1 LGRTTGI
8 SRPPL
13 ARPPLKPSRCVTIG
27 GREIPVVLP
36 NRRDPRLRLSAVIFT
51 LQVLGQ
57 TVLGFKLSIAQ
68 ILVTIGVCAV
78 TEVVLTYRNQRM
90 LVWPA
95 SGILTGNSIAFILRA
110 SGTQPGDWWSLRGIH
125 FFVLAAVIAMLTK
138 HLIRPRGRHL
148 FNPSNVG
155 IVWCLLVIGPVHV
168 FPQYLWWGE
177 AGSLPVITAMAVI
190 LVGGWWVLK
199 SVRMIP
205 MAVSFLVTFGVL
217 VALYAAAGRQ
227 FVAIWREGPV
237 SGFSYWANIA
247 LSPELLIF
255 VFFMI
260 SDPQTS
266 PKAPRGRIAY
276 GMATAVVA
284 AGLLWF
290 QDTEFGIK
298 LAMLSSLT
306 LVCAVVPFIEWAN
319 RWWSERRAQPA
330 PGEAAALRPDWRR
343 LRAAALTP
351 VVVVSA
357 ILAVA
362 APLDTARLAG
372 NEDVMNIEL
381 GLTGPRNAQ

>member
-1 LGRTTGI
+1 MGATPASETPVAAPATPAAP
-8 SRPPL
+8 S
-13 ARPPLKPSRCVTIG
+13 RPPLKPTRCVKFR

-51 LQVLGQ
+51 LQALGQ
-57 TVLGFKLSIAQ
+57 TVLDFKLSIAQ
-68 ILVTIGVCAV
+68 ILVTIAVCGGA
-78 TEVVLTYRNQRM
+78 ELVLTYRNQRM

-125 FFVLAAVIAMLTK
+125 FFVLAAVIALLSK
-138 HLIRPRGRHL
+138 HLIRPNGRHL

-177 AGSLPVITAMAVI
+177 AGSLPVLTAMAVI

-199 SVRMIP
+199 AVRMIP
-205 MAVSFLVTFGVL
+205 MAVSFLGTFALL
-217 VALYAAAGRQ
+217 VGLRAATGGE
-227 FVAIWREGPV
+227 FVAIWHEGPV
-237 SGFSYWANIA
+237 SGLSYWANIA

-266 PKAPRGRIAY
+266 PKAARGRILY
-276 GMATAVVA
+276 GIATAVVA
-284 AGLLWF
+284 AGLLSF

-298 LAMLSSLT
+298 LSMLSILT
-306 LVCAVVPFIEWAN
+306 LVCAVVPFLEWAN
-319 RWWSERRAQPA
+319 RWWNER
-330 PGEAAALRPDWRR
+330 ALRPDWRR
-343 LRAAALTP
+343 LRVAALAP

-357 ILAVA
+357 IMAVA

-372 NEDVMNIEL
+372 NEDLLNIEL